1 MAGVNAAASLL
12 DKPALLIDRT
22 HGYIGVLIDDLTTFG
37 TKEPYRMFT
46 GRAEFR
52 LALRPDNADLRLYK
66 KGGHK
71 RGATL
76 KLALLAQQFCVC
88 STAMNFVTNVP
99 SHHFKLM
106 RRGTNY
112 YFMYL

>member
-1 MAGVNAAASLL
+1 MQGLVAGVNAAASLL

-66 KGGHK
+66 KGEHK

-76 KLALLAQQFCVC
+76 KIVC
-88 STAMNFVTNVP
+88 SIKMKFVYKRSIT
-99 SHHFKLM
+99 
-106 RRGTNY
+106 
-112 YFMYL
+112 